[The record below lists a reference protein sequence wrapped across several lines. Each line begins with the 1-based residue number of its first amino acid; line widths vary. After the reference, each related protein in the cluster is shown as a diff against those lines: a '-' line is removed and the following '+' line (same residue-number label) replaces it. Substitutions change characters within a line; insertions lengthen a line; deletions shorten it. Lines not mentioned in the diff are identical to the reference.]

1 MKWGSSILSVALSGL
16 VLTGCLNDSQD
27 SSNAG
32 SAGAASSAAN
42 SSGNAGANPPASTGP
57 DVQAPTV
64 PSNVMT
70 TAVLPTRVDLSW
82 TASTDN
88 VGVTAYRVL
97 RNGTQV
103 ATSTGTTHSDTGLT
117 LNTSY
122 TYTVIAVDAAGNA
135 SSPSASL
142 NVRTP
147 AVADTQAPSTPNG
160 LAATAAA
167 SQISLVW
174 SAATDN
180 TAVTG
185 YRVERCQGAACT
197 NFVQVAT
204 PNATGHVD
212 SGLAASTTFRYR
224 VRAAD
229 AAGNLSNY
237 SNIADGTTPAGSPP
251 STVVPTLTRTT
262 FMAGLSSPWDMAF
275 MPDGTMFFTEKCR
288 GLSVRLPNGTVN
300 RLLGMGGTSGF
311 ASTAADLF
319 CEGQSGMHGVA
330 LDPDFANNRT
340 LYVFSA
346 SNLSNNPRTNRVLRM
361 SVNAALTAVSG
372 RTDII
377 SDIAFKQVGTAVG
390 GSGAHSGGRIA
401 FGPDGF
407 LYVTTGDNHNPS
419 LPQDPVRIGGKVLRV
434 DRNGAAAPG
443 NGVPAGFDP
452 RIFTYGHRNV
462 QGITFRPGTGQ
473 PFSAEHGPNHSD
485 EVTALVAGRN
495 AGWDPQNRPGLNCPE
510 NYCGY
515 AGNATT
521 MPMTDTARFP
531 TALPPAWTN
540 SGSSQGMGPAAFLSG
555 AQWKAWDGRLAV
567 SIMGGN
573 RTDILTLNAAG
584 VATANAN
591 SGLPSARMRS
601 LVQGPDGNLYVATDA
616 GEIWRVVPN

>member
-1 MKWGSSILSVALSGL
+1 MKCSSILSVALSGL
-16 VLTGCLNDSQD
+16 LLAGCLGDSGD
-27 SSNAG
+27 SSNADAN
-32 SAGAASSAAN
+32 SAGATSSSAN
-42 SSGNAGANPPASTGP
+42 SSGNPAGSGGP

-64 PSNVMT
+64 PAGLTT
-70 TAVLPTRVDLSW
+70 TAVLPIRIDLSW

-88 VGVTAYRVL
+88 IGVTAYRIV
-97 RNGTQV
+97 RNGVQV
-103 ATSTGTTHSDTGLT
+103 ATSTGASYSDTGLT
-117 LNTSY
+117 ANTSY
-122 TYTVIAVDAAGNA
+122 TYTVTAVDAAGNV
-135 SSPSASL
+135 SSPSASVT
-142 NVRTP
+142 VRTP
-147 AVADTQAPSTPNG
+147 VVADTQAPSAPSN
-160 LAATAAA
+160 LAATA
-167 SQISLVW
+167 SGTQISLSW
-174 SAATDN
+174 TAATDN

-185 YRVERCQGAACT
+185 YRVERCEGAACV
-197 NFVQVAT
+197 NFAQIAAPGAT
-204 PNATGHVD
+204 SHAD
-212 SGLAASTTFRYR
+212 SGLAASTTYRYR

-229 AAGNLSNY
+229 LGGNLSGY
-237 SNIADGTTPAGSPP
+237 SNIASATTPAGSPP
-251 STVVPTLTRTT
+251 STVVPTLSRTT
-262 FMAGLSSPWDMAF
+262 FMSGLSSPWDLAF
-275 MPDGTMFFTEKCR
+275 LPDGTMFFTEKCR

-300 RLLGMGGTSGF
+300 RLLGMGNTAGYS
-311 ASTAADLF
+311 SNAADLF

-330 LDPDFANNRT
+330 VDPDFANNRT

-361 SVNAALTAVSG
+361 NVNAALAAVSG
-372 RTDII
+372 RADII
-377 SDIAFKQVGTAVG
+377 TDIAFKQVGNAVG
-390 GSGAHSGGRIA
+390 GSGAHSGGRIG

-419 LPQDPVRIGGKVLRV
+419 LPQDPTRLGGKVLRV
-434 DRNGAAAPG
+434 DRNGVAAPG
-443 NGVPAGFDP
+443 NNVPAGFDP

-495 AGWDPQNRPGLNCPE
+495 AGWDPQNRPALNCPD

-531 TALPPAWTN
+531 TALPAAWTN
-540 SGSSQGMGPAAFLSG
+540 SGSSQGMGPATFLNG